1 MAWQLYAA
9 IAASTAVQAYGQYQT
24 GKAQEAAMKR
34 QAEEERLRAK
44 TEELARREE
53 LNKQIAANTLAMA
66 MSGVKAEGTP
76 ASIALKSAKM
86 IGESESA
93 ISLSER
99 LKQNRILREAEAAKF
114 AGTVGAASTLLKGG
128 ESAAM
133 VKYG

>member
-1 MAWQLYAA
+1 MFWLYAA
-9 IAASTAVQAYGQYQT
+9 IGASTAVQAYGQYQT
-24 GKAQEAAMKR
+24 GKAQEAALKR
-34 QAEEERLRAK
+34 QAEEEKLRAK

-53 LNKQIAANTLAMA
+53 LNQQIAANTLAMA
-66 MSGVKAEGTP
+66 MSGVKGEGTP
-76 ASIALKSAKM
+76 ASIALKSAQM
-86 IGESESA
+86 VGESESA

-114 AGTVGAASTLLKGG
+114 AGKVGAASTLLKGG

>member
-1 MAWQLYAA
+1 MFWLYAA
-9 IAASTAVQAYGQYQT
+9 IGVSSAVQAYGQYQT

-76 ASIALKSAKM
+76 ASIALQSAKM
-86 IGESESA
+86 VGESEEA
-93 ISLSER
+93 ISLTER
-99 LKQNRILREAEAAKF
+99 LKQDRLRREGEAARF
-114 AGTVGAASTLLKGG
+114 AGTVGAASSLLGG
-128 ESAAM
+128 GQKAAE
-133 VKYG
+133 VYYG

>member
-1 MAWQLYAA
+1 MFWLYAA
-9 IAASTAVQAYGQYQT
+9 IGASTAVQAYGQYQT

-66 MSGVKAEGTP
+66 TSGILSEGTP

-86 IGESESA
+86 VGESESA

-114 AGTVGAASTLLKGG
+114 AGKVGAASTLLKGA
-128 ESAAM
+128 EKAAM
-133 VKYG
+133 V

>member
-1 MAWQLYAA
+1 MFWLYAA
-9 IAASTAVQAYGQYQT
+9 IGASTAVSAYGQYQT

-44 TEELARREE
+44 TEELVRREE

-66 MSGVKAEGTP
+66 TSGVKGEGTP
-76 ASIALKSAKM
+76 ASIALKSAQM
-86 IGESESA
+86 VGESESA

>member
-1 MAWQLYAA
+1 MFWLYAA
-9 IAASTAVQAYGQYQT
+9 IGASTAVTAYGQYQT

-34 QAEEERLRAK
+34 QAEEEKLRAK

-53 LNKQIAANTLAMA
+53 LNKQISANTLAMA
-66 MSGVKAEGTP
+66 MSGVKGEGTP
-76 ASIALKSAKM
+76 ASIALKSAQM
-86 IGESESA
+86 VGESESA

-114 AGTVGAASTLLKGG
+114 AGKVGAASTLLKGG

>member
-1 MAWQLYAA
+1 MFWLYAA
-9 IAASTAVQAYGQYQT
+9 IGASTAVTAYGQYQT

-34 QAEEERLRAK
+34 QAEEEKLRAK

-53 LNKQIAANTLAMA
+53 LNKQISANTLAMA
-66 MSGVKAEGTP
+66 MSGVKGEGTP
-76 ASIALKSAKM
+76 ASIALKSAQM

-114 AGTVGAASTLLKGG
+114 AGKVGAASTLLKGG

>member
-1 MAWQLYAA
+1 MFWLYAA
-9 IAASTAVQAYGQYQT
+9 IGASTAVTAYGQYQT

-34 QAEEERLRAK
+34 QAEEEKLRAK

-66 MSGVKAEGTP
+66 MSGVKGEGTP
-76 ASIALKSAKM
+76 ASIALKSAQTV
-86 IGESESA
+86 GESESA

-114 AGTVGAASTLLKGG
+114 AGTVGAASTLLGG
-128 ESAAM
+128 AEKAAM
-133 VKYG
+133 V

>member
-1 MAWQLYAA
+1 MFWLYAA
-9 IAASTAVQAYGQYQT
+9 IGASTAVSAYGQYQT

-76 ASIALKSAKM
+76 ASIALKSAQM

-114 AGTVGAASTLLKGG
+114 AGQVGAASTLLGG
-128 ESAAM
+128 AEKAAM
-133 VKYG
+133 V

>member
-1 MAWQLYAA
+1 MWQLYAA
-9 IAASTAVQAYGQYQT
+9 IAASTAVSAYGQYQT
-24 GKAQEAAMKR
+24 GKAQEAATKR

-66 MSGVKAEGTP
+66 TSGILSEGTP
-76 ASIALKSAKM
+76 ASIALKASKT
-86 IGESESA
+86 IGASEEA
-93 ISLSER
+93 ISLTER
-99 LKQNRILREAEAAKF
+99 LKQDRMRREAEAAKF